1 MDWAYQVKN
10 EAVFVVRY
18 STELKSSA
26 VGGWVVDCKSEMG
39 DLLRQVTAW
48 VAAVCAWL
56 LPGLLLV
63 GAHAS
68 EQETDLSLSPGVY
81 APPWRWVIPLTD
93 GRTFV
98 SNGQIAIDATLAK
111 LGVLPASVA
120 SGKAIEGYLTASPVG
135 MWRSVAGRVG
145 KKTGRSGRGSS
156 HRGFFIII
164 NQWDE
169 PGGLR
174 VSHN

>member
-120 SGKAIEGYLTASPVG
+120 SGK
-135 MWRSVAGRVG
+135 
-145 KKTGRSGRGSS
+145 S
-156 HRGFFIII
+156 HRGLSDGF
-164 NQWDE
+164 
-169 PGGLR
+169 PGGH
-174 VSHN
+174 VA